1 MTYDVSQMKREKPT
15 VTLVLAC
22 YNEALIFAQSVAR
35 IREAMDAGKFSYEII
50 FVDDAST
57 DGTQDLIRN
66 ICQRVSSYRVFFHPI
81 NRGRGKTVAD
91 GIMRARGT
99 VVGYIDI
106 DCEVSP
112 VYIPFIVSQ
121 ILNKKADIVIGKR
134 YYRTSFASLYREVIS
149 RGYQRIS
156 DLMLSTGGMDT
167 ETGYKFFDRKK
178 ILPILKTVEHTG
190 WFWDTEIMVRAKR
203 AGLRIT
209 EMPVL
214 FIRRFDKRSSV
225 RVIRDSAAYLIHLW
239 ELRNKIT

>member
-1 MTYDVSQMKREKPT
+1 MKREKPT

-35 IREAMDAGKFSYEII
+35 IREAMDAGKFPYEII

-57 DGTQDLIRN
+57 DGTPELIRN
-66 ICQRVSSYRVFFHPI
+66 ICRRAPSYHALFHSV
-81 NRGRGKTVAD
+81 NQGRGKTVAD
-91 GIMRARGT
+91 GIMHAKGS

-121 ILNKKADIVIGKR
+121 ILNKKADIVIGR
-134 YYRTSFASLYREVIS
+134 RNYRTSLASLYREGLS

-156 DLMLSTGGMDT
+156 ALMLDTGGLDT
-167 ETGYKFFDRKK
+167 ETGYKFFNRKK
-178 ILPILKTVEHTG
+178 IVPILKFVENKG
-190 WFWDTEIMVRAKR
+190 WFWDTEIMVRAKH

-209 EMPVL
+209 EIPVL
-214 FIRRFDKRSSV
+214 FIRRFDKHSSV
-225 RVIRDSAAYLIHLW
+225 RVIRDSAAYLVHLW

>member
-1 MTYDVSQMKREKPT
+1 MNIQKKPD

-22 YNEALIFAQSVAR
+22 YNEAPIFEQSVAR

-57 DGTQDLIRN
+57 DRTPTLIRN
-66 ICQRVSSYRVFFHPI
+66 ICQRASLYRAFFHPI
-81 NRGRGKTVAD
+81 NQGRGKTVAD
-91 GIMRARGT
+91 GVMRARGT

-112 VYIPFIVSQ
+112 VYIPFMVSQ
-121 ILNKKADIVIGKR
+121 ILHKKADIVTGKR
-134 YYRTSFASLYREVIS
+134 YYRTSFVSLYREVIS

-156 DLMLSTGGMDT
+156 DLMLGTGGMDT

-178 ILPILKTVEHTG
+178 ILPILKTVENTG

-203 AGLRIT
+203 AGLRIA
-209 EMPVL
+209 EVPVL
-214 FIRRFDKRSSV
+214 FIRRFDKHSSV
-225 RVIRDSAAYLIHLW
+225 HVFRDSVAYLTNLW
-239 ELRNKIT
+239 EFRNKKI